1 MTGGR
6 TARRSVSA
14 FDHRNYRL
22 FFAGQAVSLVGTWM
36 QQVAQAWLVLEL
48 TGGDPLWLGIVSAA
62 QFMPVVLLGLF
73 AGVLAD
79 VLPKRQTLMAVQAV
93 MMVLAAIL
101 AVLTLS
107 GAVELWMVIVLAL
120 ALGCANAVDMPVRQS
135 FAMELVG
142 PRDVGNAVSLNS
154 AMFNGAR
161 VLGPAIAGLTIGA
174 FGVGLAFVLNAVSFL
189 AVLVAL
195 SLMRDD
201 ELHSPRLI
209 PRPGSVAEVFVNLRE
224 GLAFVRS
231 TPVVLMAVSMVG
243 LVATV
248 GMNFNVLIPPLA
260 QDVLGTDAAGYGFLM
275 TASGIGALGAAVA
288 LVIGGRPRPVRI
300 AIGASLL
307 GVASILLALSGSFP
321 LSLVLM
327 VFVGGGGI
335 AMAATA
341 NATIQLSVPDGLR
354 GRVMSVYTTVFS
366 ASVPV
371 GGLLMGGLASLVG
384 IPGTIAVGGIL
395 SLAVGLLGYVW
406 WRRIAPSWR
415 PMLGT
420 RSAAVPA
427 VASSEPERSG
437 APSPVTAPGLPRR
450 LDAGRPPAPA
460 GTRRPS

>member
-1 MTGGR
+1 MTGVR
-6 TARRSVSA
+6 TAKRSVSA
-14 FDHRNYRL
+14 FNHRNYRL

-62 QFMPVVLLGLF
+62 QFLPVVLLGLF

-93 MMVLAAIL
+93 MMGLAVIL
-101 AVLTLS
+101 AVLTLT
-107 GAVELWMVIVLAL
+107 GTVELWMVVVLAL

-142 PRDVGNAVSLNS
+142 PRDVGNAVALNS

-161 VLGPAIAGLTIGA
+161 VLGPAVAGLTIGA
-174 FGVGLAFVLNAVSFL
+174 FGVGLAFVLNALSFL

-195 SLMRDD
+195 SLMRDA
-201 ELHSPRLI
+201 ELHAPRLL
-209 PRPGSVAEVFVNLRE
+209 PRPGSMGEVFENLRE
-224 GLAFVRS
+224 GLAFVRR

-300 AIGASLL
+300 ALGASIL
-307 GVASILLALSGSFP
+307 GAASILLALSGSYP
-321 LSLVLM
+321 LSLLLM

-371 GGLLMGGLASLVG
+371 GGLLMGALASIAG
-384 IPGTIAVGGIL
+384 IPGTIAIGGIL
-395 SLAVGLLGYVW
+395 SLAVGIGGWVW
-406 WRRIAPSWR
+406 WRRIAPTWT
-415 PMLGT
+415 T
-420 RSAAVPA
+420 RGARVPLT
-427 VASSEPERSG
+427 SGSPGPERSEP
-437 APSPVTAPGLPRR
+437 PSPGIAAGLPRA
-450 LDAGRPPAPA
+450 LDAGRPPAPG

>member
-1 MTGGR
+1 MRSPSTR
-6 TARRSVSA
+6 RCSTAPASS
-14 FDHRNYRL
+14 
-22 FFAGQAVSLVGTWM
+22 
-36 QQVAQAWLVLEL
+36 
-48 TGGDPLWLGIVSAA
+48 
-62 QFMPVVLLGLF
+62 
-73 AGVLAD
+73 
-79 VLPKRQTLMAVQAV
+79 
-93 MMVLAAIL
+93 
-101 AVLTLS
+101 
-107 GAVELWMVIVLAL
+107 
-120 ALGCANAVDMPVRQS
+120 
-135 FAMELVG
+135 
-142 PRDVGNAVSLNS
+142 
-154 AMFNGAR
+154 
-161 VLGPAIAGLTIGA
+161 GPAVAGLTIGA
-174 FGVGLAFVLNAVSFL
+174 FGVGLAFVLNALSFL

-201 ELHSPRLI
+201 ELHAPRLL
-209 PRPGSVAEVFVNLRE
+209 PRPGSMGEVFENLRE

-300 AIGASLL
+300 ALGASVL
-307 GVASILLALSGSFP
+307 GVASILLALSGSYP
-321 LSLVLM
+321 LSLLLM

-371 GGLLMGGLASLVG
+371 GGLLMGALASIVG
-384 IPGTIAVGGIL
+384 IPGTIAIGGIL
-395 SLAVGLLGYVW
+395 SLAVGLVGWVW
-406 WRRIAPSWR
+406 WRRIAPTWTAR
-415 PMLGT
+415 GV
-420 RSAAVPA
+420 RVP
-427 VASSEPERSG
+427 VTPASPEPERSE
-437 APSPVTAPGLPRR
+437 APSPVIAPGRPRV